1 MTLLLLTVTVLLG
14 ILTTGRFAT
23 GNWPRFLTVGLH
35 RNLSLLTVVFVAL
48 HVATTVVDT
57 FTAIPLTA
65 AFVPF
70 SSSYKTFWLGL
81 GAVALDLL
89 IALVATSLIR
99 NRLGVRAWRGVHW
112 AAYACWPV
120 ALAHGLGAGTD
131 RSTLWVFVLTVA
143 SAAVVA
149 GVATWR
155 FVGAALGR
163 CPVTSLALNAY
174 RAPELLLPRL
184 LACVSTTTR
193 PGWPSTRNCTG
204 RCRCPRPRRATA
216 PGGRGPSF

>member
-1 MTLLLLTVTVLLG
+1 MSAFTHGPALWYATRATGLVTLLLLTVTVLLG

-48 HVATTVVDT
+48 HVATTVVNT
-57 FTAIPLTA
+57 FTAISLTA

-155 FVGAALGR
+155 FVGAA
-163 CPVTSLALNAY
+163 
-174 RAPELLLPRL
+174 RAGAR
-184 LACVSTTTR
+184 
-193 PGWPSTRNCTG
+193 
-204 RCRCPRPRRATA
+204 
-216 PGGRGPSF
+216 